1 MASSLEGNKIL
12 AAVLTAG
19 VIAMMSGFIATL
31 VYHPEHLEENAFP
44 IATDTGE
51 AGEDAAAA
59 GGEPEESVLA
69 LLAEADPAAGE
80 KAAKKCTACHTF
92 DNGGA
97 DKIGPN
103 LWGLVNSPI
112 AGNAGF
118 GYSDALASRS
128 GEAWTYEALDGFLAN
143 PKGWA
148 PGTKMSFGGIKKIG
162 QRANLIA
169 YLRSLSDS
177 PAALPAPGEG
187 AGDEGQAEEAAA
199 EEAAA
204 EEEAPAG

>member
-128 GEAWTYEALDGFLAN
+128 GEAWTYEAPQGL
-143 PKGWA
+143 
-148 PGTKMSFGGIKKIG
+148 
-162 QRANLIA
+162 
-169 YLRSLSDS
+169 
-177 PAALPAPGEG
+177 G
-187 AGDEGQAEEAAA
+187 AGNQDELWRDQEDR
-199 EEAAA
+199 
-204 EEEAPAG
+204 PAGQSHRLPEKSQRQSRRLAGAGRGRG